1 MNLDITNKNLYLLL
15 PGKVSRVA
23 QIYAH
28 EHHVTIIEAMRR
40 FYHSDTYKR
49 LADET
54 TKLWHYGPVALYQE
68 FVDELNQK
76 GNKGVR
82 CEPAPSCLFPRATSQ
97 VAMLAWIFGD
107 CREGQIPRCSV
118 ALQV

>member
-68 FVDELNQK
+68 FTDELKRQTNWVCAK
-76 GNKGVR
+76 
-82 CEPAPSCLFPRATSQ
+82 
-97 VAMLAWIFGD
+97 
-107 CREGQIPRCSV
+107 CRPWCTNSV
-118 ALQV
+118 SGPTCW

>member
-23 QIYAH
+23 QIYAPD
-28 EHHVTIIEAMRR
+28 HHVTIIEAMRR

-68 FVDELNQK
+68 ITDELKQK
-76 GNKGVR
+76 ETKKYGKPDRNNICRQVR
-82 CEPAPSCLFPRATSQ
+82 PLHR
-97 VAMLAWIFGD
+97 
-107 CREGQIPRCSV
+107 R
-118 ALQV
+118 

>member
-15 PGKVSRVA
+15 PSKVSRVA

-28 EHHVTIIEAMRR
+28 EHHVTIIETMRR

-54 TKLWHYGPVALYQE
+54 TKLWHYGFVALYQE
-68 FVDELNQK
+68 FTDELKLEGNEY
-76 GNKGVR
+76 GNK
-82 CEPAPSCLFPRATSQ
+82 
-97 VAMLAWIFGD
+97 
-107 CREGQIPRCSV
+107 
-118 ALQV
+118 